1 MLAVPADRL
10 PAAIGDLDPGNRAL
24 LDLSLRRG
32 VSDAEIGELLRKEP
46 DDVARG
52 REAVLELLADAL
64 DMGGHDRRE
73 RVRQAVA
80 ALPDEAWSPCRPAT
94 ATAAAR
100 DGGACAS
107 RGLRRRRPRR
117 RMSATRMRDATPRPP
132 ASSTTTST
140 SRPEDER
147 RPRRLGLLWVLGL
160 MAVLGVVA
168 AIVLSSGDDDS
179 TDDGNRSQPT
189 PSQDGPGAEP
199 GGCDGAARAARRR
212 PGRGGPVG
220 HGRGRDHR
228 RSAAC
233 RSRRAATRSGCT
245 TASSRRSRSGRS
257 RAAAAGSRSSCPPT
271 RAATGSSTS
280 RRSRADG
287 NPNHSGDSV
296 LRASLRELLSD

>member
-64 DMGGHDRRE
+64 DIGGHDRRE
-73 RVRQAVA
+73 RVRQAVT
-80 ALPDEAWSPCRPAT
+80 ALPDEAWSPAAPPPPPPRETVVLRQPRPAPPVDREPDEPDEERAST
-94 ATAAAR
+94 ARKPGDDFYFT
-100 DGGACAS
+100 
-107 RGLRRRRPRR
+107 
-117 RMSATRMRDATPRPP
+117 
-132 ASSTTTST
+132 
-140 SRPEDER
+140 PEDER

-189 PSQDGPGAEP
+189 PSQDGPGGEP
-199 GGCDGAARAARRR
+199 GGGTAQLAPLGGGPGEGRLSITDEGATITVSDLPKPSGSYQVWLYNSVVQAQSLGSIQGGSGRLEVRLPPDARRYQFLDVSHE
-212 PGRGGPVG
+212 P
-220 HGRGRDHR
+220 
-228 RSAAC
+228 
-233 RSRRAATRSGCT
+233 
-245 TASSRRSRSGRS
+245 
-257 RAAAAGSRSSCPPT
+257 
-271 RAATGSSTS
+271 
-280 RRSRADG
+280 ADG
-287 NPNHSGDSV
+287 NQNHSGESV
-296 LRASLRELLSD
+296 LRAPLRELLSD